1 MTRCLKNL
9 PIDIVTPKDI
19 NLKLEI
25 LVDGQS
31 PKENAL
37 KKALAYF
44 RQTQIPMLG
53 ADFRLYI
60 DRVPRPN

>member
-1 MTRCLKNL
+1 MIYNMKRCLKNL

-37 KKALAYF
+37 KKKH
-44 RQTQIPMLG
+44 
-53 ADFRLYI
+53 
-60 DRVPRPN
+60 